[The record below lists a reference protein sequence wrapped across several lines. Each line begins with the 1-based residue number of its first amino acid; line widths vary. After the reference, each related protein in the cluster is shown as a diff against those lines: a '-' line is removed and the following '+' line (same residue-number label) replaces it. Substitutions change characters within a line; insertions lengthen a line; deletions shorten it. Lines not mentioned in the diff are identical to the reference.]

1 MGLSLG
7 TKREHM
13 SQAGE
18 SASWSKML
26 PLPCLKPFHGSLLL
40 TVRVNMLPYVSNYHI
55 PHVGDRVEFF

>member
-1 MGLSLG
+1 
-7 TKREHM
+7 M
-13 SQAGE
+13 SQAGK

-26 PLPCLKPFHGSLLL
+26 PLPCLKPFDGSLLL